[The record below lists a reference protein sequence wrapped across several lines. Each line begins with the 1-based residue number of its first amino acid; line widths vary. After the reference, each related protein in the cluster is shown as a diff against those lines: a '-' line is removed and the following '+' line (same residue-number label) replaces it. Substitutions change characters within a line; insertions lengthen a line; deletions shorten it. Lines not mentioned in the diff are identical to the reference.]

1 MFHKEGDVLAWL
13 ETIMQWFSEED
24 VGGDRIIDEKWQML
38 ELNGDPSRFAVSNA
52 NLPFEIGIYINEEF
66 AHLNVFTNL
75 ETMDWEVKD
84 QRDIYH
90 DLLVQNNK
98 NLFVKFY
105 LSGEKDTVALRT
117 ELDLAYL
124 NKREFNDALQ
134 AVIVGTMWLMKK
146 MGLLDEKSCDP
157 DSDEEIMD
165 IILNMFKKG
174 VSKHEIINHLINDC
188 GINAEEAT
196 EKVFSIAKNGNNSG

>member
-1 MFHKEGDVLAWL
+1 MLAWL

-38 ELNGDPSRFAVSNA
+38 ELNGDPSRFAVSNE

-66 AHLNVFTNL
+66 AHLMVFTNL
-75 ETMDWEVKD
+75 ETADWYVKD
-84 QRDIYH
+84 QRNIYY

-98 NLFVKFY
+98 NLFVKYY
-105 LSGEKDTVALRT
+105 LSGENDTVALRT

-146 MGLLDEKSCDP
+146 MGLLDEKSCEVG
-157 DSDEEIMD
+157 SDNETSDKIMKMLD
-165 IILNMFKKG
+165 KG
-174 VSKHEIINHLINDC
+174 ISKHEIINSLIKDC
-188 GINAEEAT
+188 GMNPEEAT
-196 EKVFSIAKNGNNSG
+196 EKVFALAKNGNNSS